1 MYDPFI
7 VYSEP
12 GTRESIHMLLFCIHN
27 NFIQKESY
35 LPFVDKESDSE
46 GWLAQH
52 VACSVKDRTWIQ
64 TLTVL
69 VPKPQF

>member
-27 NFIQKESY
+27 NFIQTESY

-46 GWLAQH
+46 G
-52 VACSVKDRTWIQ
+52 
-64 TLTVL
+64 
-69 VPKPQF
+69 